1 MSFNALMNRWFG
13 NAGQSDSEAVGN
25 DSDAP
30 RGGRPT
36 SVPRGKPITERDVDK
51 LYERAPSFAN
61 YLPFIEYL
69 PASQSFL
76 MDDCRSVGIVAE
88 IVPLA
93 TEGRSEEWLTAKRDL
108 IEGAFQDALP
118 QHDNS
123 PWVAQI
129 YAQDEV
135 DYRDIMERLKA
146 YIDCPDPESTRTSSG
161 LLETAYTQEWLGQFE
176 RHLKSISQEGGVFHD
191 DVVTQTHWKGQ
202 TRRTRL
208 VLYRRLNKQA
218 QSGRGQP
225 LTPEEEANMVYD
237 RLASALEGVGL
248 TLRRYDGRDFHRWMV
263 VWLNPR
269 PAMSPEDPQAFYDLV
284 EYPGDDN
291 LPYDYDLGGDVLFKA
306 PESDADKGLWYFD
319 GLPHRCLVVDELRRR
334 PDIGHITGEVKR
346 QGSKSKVSNALMDV
360 LPEGT
365 VMVLTIVAS
374 PQEPLEDHINR
385 LKDKAHGDSVLAVSV
400 RRDCEKAKEFMA
412 ERHYLYQS
420 SLVFYVRGEDETDLR
435 QKCQALSTK
444 LYQSSLKPVEPEDEI
459 ASLNTYLRWMPMA
472 FDPDKDARNRWY
484 TAYNYVQH
492 LANLSPF
499 FGRARGT
506 GRPGLTMF
514 NRGGETLSFDPFH
527 LADREKN
534 AHAFISGPTGAGK
547 SASLTAMCA
556 QLMAVRRPRL
566 FILEVGNSFGLL
578 ADYFERNGLS
588 VNKVKLSP
596 GSGVSLA
603 PFLEAHRLLED
614 EHARRRAAEDA
625 EARARGESVDDAL
638 PAPIEDEDEE
648 ESLDEDKRDLLGEM
662 EITAR
667 LMVTGG
673 EEEEERRFRR
683 ADRRMV
689 RDAIMRAA
697 RLTFEEGR
705 PCKTEDVREAFFAI
719 SRDPDVHEETQR
731 RANEM
736 GMNIG
741 LFCDGFDGEV
751 FNSTGEPWPECDVT
765 LVDLA
770 TYAREG
776 YGAQL
781 ALSVISITNMITN
794 LAERTQYDGRH
805 IVQIIDESH
814 VVTVN
819 PLLSPFFV
827 KVGKMG
833 RKLMY
838 WLWFATQ
845 NVEDFP
851 AAAEKLLNMIEFW
864 ICLVMPPDE
873 VQKIKRFKSLSPAQ
887 EELLLSASKI
897 SKKYTEGVVLA
908 SAVESLF
915 RVVQPSLYLALSGTE
930 GDEKKA
936 RRSIMIEKRCSELDA
951 AIHIA
956 KEMDAKRGFIDEAA
970 FESGGL
976 PQRDEDVAV

>member
-1 MSFNALMNRWFG
+1 MSFNAMMNRWLG
-13 NAGQSDSEAVGN
+13 SRGRHTETNDQIDEDGQ
-25 DSDAP
+25 
-30 RGGRPT
+30 RPI
-36 SVPRGKPITERDVDK
+36 SVPRGKAITERDVDQ
-51 LYERAPSFAN
+51 LYERAPSFVN

-69 PASQSFL
+69 PSSQTFL

-93 TEGRSEEWLTAKRDL
+93 TEGRSEAWLAAKRDL

-118 QHDNS
+118 QYDHA
-123 PWVAQI
+123 PWVAQL

-135 DYRDIMERLKA
+135 DYREILEGLKA
-146 YIDCPDPESTRTSSG
+146 YIDCPDPESSKVSSG
-161 LLETAYTQEWLGQFE
+161 LLDTAYTQEWLGQFE

-191 DVVTQTHWKGQ
+191 DVVTQTQWKSQ

-208 VLYRRLNKQA
+208 VLYRRLGNSA
-218 QSGRGQP
+218 QVGRGQP
-225 LTPEEEANMVYD
+225 LTPEEEANMVYG
-237 RLASALEGVGL
+237 RLASALEGVGMA
-248 TLRRYDGRDFHRWMV
+248 LRRYDGRSFQRWMV
-263 VWLNPR
+263 LWLNPR
-269 PAMSPEDPQAFYDLV
+269 PAMSPDDPQRFYDLV
-284 EYPGDDN
+284 EYPGDDD
-291 LPYDYDLGGDVLFKA
+291 LPYDYDLGGDVLFNA
-306 PESDADKGLWYFD
+306 PRSDAKRGLWYFD
-319 GLPHRCLVVDELRRR
+319 GLPHRCLVVDELRRS

-346 QGSKSKVSNALMDV
+346 QGDKSKVSNALMDV

-374 PQEPLEDHINR
+374 PQEPLEDHVNT
-385 LKDKAHGDSVLAVSV
+385 LHKKALGDSVLAVSV
-400 RRDCEKAKEFMA
+400 RQDCQTAKTLMA
-412 ERHYLYQS
+412 ERHFLYQS
-420 SLVFYVRGEDETDLR
+420 SLVFYLRGEDEKDLR
-435 QKCQALSTK
+435 QKCQQLCTK
-444 LYQSSLKPVEPEDEI
+444 LYQSNLKPVEPEDEI
-459 ASLNTYLRWMPMA
+459 AALNTYLRWLPMA

-484 TAYNYVQH
+484 TVYNYVQH

-527 LADREKN
+527 LLDREKN

-547 SASLTAMCA
+547 SATLTAICA

-578 ADYFERNGLS
+578 ADYFERHGLS

-596 GSGVSLA
+596 GFSVSLA

-614 EHARRRAAEDA
+614 EHARRRAIQDA
-625 EARARGESVDDAL
+625 EARAQGESINDAL
-638 PAPIEDEDEE
+638 PAPVDEDEDN
-648 ESLDEDKRDLLGEM
+648 LDEDKRDLLGEM

-667 LMVTGG
+667 LMITGG

-683 ADRRMV
+683 ADRRIV

-697 RLTFEEGR
+697 RLTFDEHR

-719 SRDPDVHEETQR
+719 ARDADIHAETQR

-751 FNSTGEPWPECDVT
+751 FNSTSDPWPECDVT

-776 YGAQL
+776 YSAQL

-805 IVQIIDESH
+805 IVQVIDESH
-814 VVTVN
+814 IVTVN

-833 RKLMY
+833 RKLTY

-851 AAAEKLLNMIEFW
+851 DAAEKLLNMIEFW

-908 SAVESLF
+908 SSVEALF

-930 GDEKKA
+930 GDEKKQ
-936 RRSIMIEKRCSELDA
+936 RRNIMIEKRCSELDA
-951 AIHIA
+951 AIQIA
-956 KEMDAKRGFIDEAA
+956 CDMDAKRGFSRSTLSIADGKPNARA
-970 FESGGL
+970 M
-976 PQRDEDVAV
+976 A

>member
-13 NAGQSDSEAVGN
+13 GSEQPGSGEQQS
-25 DSDAP
+25 AP
-30 RGGRPT
+30 GSVRPRAI
-36 SVPRGKPITERDVDK
+36 PRGKPITERDIDE
-51 LYERAPSFAN
+51 LYKRAPSFAN

-69 PASQSFL
+69 PESQSFL

-118 QHDNS
+118 QHDHS

-135 DYRDIMERLKA
+135 DYREIMAQLRA
-146 YIDCPDPESTRTSSG
+146 YIDCPDPGSNRASSG
-161 LLETAYTQEWLGQFE
+161 LLETTYTQEWLQQFE

-191 DVVTQTHWKGQ
+191 DVVTQTRWKGQ

-208 VLYRRLNKQA
+208 VLYRRLNRQT
-218 QSGRGQP
+218 QTRRGQP
-225 LTPEEEANMVYD
+225 LSPEEEANLVYD
-237 RLASALEGVGL
+237 RLASALDGVGL
-248 TLRRYDGRDFHRWMV
+248 SLRRYDGRAFHRWMV
-263 VWLNPR
+263 AWLNPR
-269 PAMSPEDPQAFYDLV
+269 PALSADDPQAFYEMV
-284 EYPGDDN
+284 EYPGDAH
-291 LPYDYDLGGDVLFKA
+291 LPYDYDLGADVLFNA
-306 PESDADKGLWYFD
+306 PESDAEKGLWYFD
-319 GLPHRCLVVDELRRR
+319 GLPHRCLVVDELRRC

-346 QGSKSKVSNALMDV
+346 QGEQSKVSNALMDV

-365 VMVLTIVAS
+365 IMAMTIVAS
-374 PQEPLEDHINR
+374 PQEPLEDHVNR
-385 LKDKAHGDSVLAVSV
+385 LKDKAHGDSVLASNV
-400 RRDCEKAKEFMA
+400 RKDCEKAKALMG

-420 SLVFYVRGEDETDLR
+420 SLVFYVRGDDESDLR
-435 QKCQALSTK
+435 QRCQALSTK
-444 LYQSSLKPVEPEDEI
+444 LYQASLKPVEPEDEV
-459 ASLNTYLRWMPMA
+459 ASLNTYLRWLPMA

-506 GRPGLTMF
+506 GRPGLTAF
-514 NRGGETLSFDPFH
+514 NRGGETLSFDPFN
-527 LADREKN
+527 LLDREKN

-547 SASLTAMCA
+547 SATLTAICA
-556 QLMAVRRPRL
+556 QLMAVRRPKL
-566 FILEVGNSFGLL
+566 FLIEVGNSFGLL

-588 VNKVKLSP
+588 VNKVKLAP

-614 EHARRRAAEDA
+614 EYARRRADEDA
-625 EARARGESVDDAL
+625 EARALGEHDDRM
-638 PAPIEDEDEE
+638 PAPVDEE
-648 ESLDEDKRDLLGEM
+648 EENLDEDKRDLLGEM

-667 LMVTGG
+667 LMITGG

-683 ADRRMV
+683 SDRRMV

-697 RLTFEEGR
+697 RLTFEQER
-705 PCKTEDVREAFFAI
+705 PCKAEDVRDALFAI
-719 SRDPDVHEETQR
+719 SSDPDVHEDTRR

-751 FNSTGEPWPECDVT
+751 FNSAGEPWPECDVT
-765 LVDLA
+765 LVDIA

-805 IVQIIDESH
+805 IVQITDESH
-814 VVTVN
+814 IVTVN

-851 AAAEKLLNMIEFW
+851 DAAEKLLNMIEWW

-887 EELLLSASKI
+887 EQLLLSATKI

-908 SAVESLF
+908 STVESLF

-930 GDEKKA
+930 GDEKSA
-936 RRSIMIEKRCSELDA
+936 RRNIMLEKRCSELDA

-956 KEMDAKRGFIDEAA
+956 KQMDAARGFIE
-970 FESGGL
+970 
-976 PQRDEDVAV
+976 EDAYDTREGATS

>member
-1 MSFNALMNRWFG
+1 MSFNDLMNRWFG
-13 NAGQSDSEAVGN
+13 GAGQQTDHGDTSD
-25 DSDAP
+25 
-30 RGGRPT
+30 RGGDRPIP
-36 SVPRGKPITERDVDK
+36 VPRGKSITEQDIDR
-51 LYERAPSFAN
+51 LYKRAPSFAN

-69 PASQSFL
+69 QESGCFL
-76 MDDCRSVGIVAE
+76 MDDCRSVGVVAE

-93 TEGRSEEWLTAKRDL
+93 TEGRSEEWLNAKRDL
-108 IEGAFQDALP
+108 IEGALQDALP
-118 QHDNS
+118 QHDTS

-129 YAQDEV
+129 FAQDEV
-135 DYRDIMERLKA
+135 DYRDIMEQLKD
-146 YIDCPDPESTRTSSG
+146 YIDCPDPESTPQSSG
-161 LLETAYTQEWLGQFE
+161 LLDTTYTQEWLSQFE

-191 DVVTQTHWKGQ
+191 DLVTQTTWKGQ

-208 VLYRRLNKQA
+208 VLYRRLNK
-218 QSGRGQP
+218 SSNTGRGQQM
-225 LTPEEEANMVYD
+225 TPEDEANMVYD
-237 RLASALEGVGL
+237 RLVSALEGVGL
-248 TLRRYDGRDFHRWMV
+248 SIRRYDARAFRRWMV
-263 VWLNPR
+263 AWFNPR
-269 PAMSPEDPQAFYDLV
+269 PAMSPKDPQQFYDLV
-284 EYPGDDN
+284 DYPGDDQ
-291 LPYDYDLGGDVLFKA
+291 LPYDYDLGGDVLFNI

-319 GLPHRCLVVDELRRR
+319 GLPHRCLVVDELRKA

-346 QGSKSKVSNALMDV
+346 QGSKSKVSNAIMDV

-365 VMVLTIVAS
+365 VMVLTVVAS
-374 PQEPLEDHINR
+374 PQEPLEDHVNR
-385 LKDKAHGDSVLAVSV
+385 LSGKAHGDSVLAVSV
-400 RRDCEKAKEFMA
+400 RNDCKKAKEYMA
-412 ERHYLYQS
+412 ERHFLYQS
-420 SLVFYVRGEDETDLR
+420 SLVFYLRGDDEEDLR
-435 QKCQALSTK
+435 VKTQVLSTK
-444 LYQSSLKPVEPEDEI
+444 LYQSNLKPVEPEDEI
-459 ASLNTYLRWMPMA
+459 AALNTYLRWLPMA
-472 FDPDKDARNRWY
+472 FEPDKDARNRWY

-492 LANLSPF
+492 IANLSPF

-506 GRPGLTMF
+506 GRPGITNF

-547 SASLTAMCA
+547 SASLTAICA

-614 EHARRRAAEDA
+614 ERARKQADEDA
-625 EARARGESVDDAL
+625 KARAQGENDDDAL
-638 PAPIEDEDEE
+638 PAPIEDEEE
-648 ESLDEDKRDLLGEM
+648 ELDEDKRDLLGEM

-667 LMVTGG
+667 LMITGG

-683 ADRRMV
+683 ADRRIV

-697 RLTFEEGR
+697 RVTFEEGR
-705 PCKTEDVREAFFAI
+705 PCKTEDVRDAFFEI
-719 SRDPDVHEETQR
+719 SRDPGFHEETQR
-731 RANEM
+731 RIEEM

-751 FNSTGEPWPECDVT
+751 FNSTGDPWPECDVT

-851 AAAEKLLNMIEFW
+851 DAAEKLLNMIEFW

-873 VQKIKRFKSLSPAQ
+873 VQKIKRFKSLTPAQ

-908 SAVESLF
+908 STVEALF

-936 RRSIMIEKRCSELDA
+936 RRNVMLEQRCSELDA
-951 AIHIA
+951 AITLA
-956 KEMDAKRGFIDEAA
+956 KEMDAKRGFIEEDT
-970 FESGGL
+970 F
-976 PQRDEDVAV
+976 DVAADQDQVEVTA